1 MMRPDAV
8 KLAMDGLK
16 EAGVSIVCY
25 LPDSHLKELY
35 EAVVADSEVRSVCVT
50 NEGEGVA
57 ICGGVFAS
65 GKRAMM
71 IMENSGL
78 RVASEPLARMGLGHG
93 IPVVMI
99 MSYRGEFGEQ
109 NWWGVPHGTTME
121 PMLQALR
128 IPYQIVREDRDIKNS
143 IVNAFHHAYS
153 SYYHTAVI
161 MAGGAVR

>member
-1 MMRPDAV
+1 MRAEAV
-8 KLAMDGLK
+8 QLAMEGLK

-35 EAVVADSEVRSVCVT
+35 EEVVADPAFRAVCVT
-50 NEGEGVA
+50 NEGEGTA
-57 ICGGVFAS
+57 ICGGVWAS
-65 GKRAMM
+65 GKRAVM

-121 PMLQALR
+121 PILQALR
-128 IPYQIVREDRDIKNS
+128 IPYQIARKDEEIREA
-143 IVNAFHHAYS
+143 IVNAFHHAYA

-161 MAGGAVR
+161 LAGGTVR